1 MRKPRSDQIP
11 YPKDIETTC
20 GNCGQPV
27 TVHLKSN
34 ADRRRRYYCNAT
46 CREEKVSASK
56 SAAILLRQ
64 AAFKSSRAAREIL
77 AEKQDTPGTINP
89 WVRRQLK
96 MTQVEKGR
104 LEAQD
109 YAKGLWLSRDGAN
122 V

>member
-1 MRKPRSDQIP
+1 M
-11 YPKDIETTC
+11 
-20 GNCGQPV
+20 
-27 TVHLKSN
+27 
-34 ADRRRRYYCNAT
+34 
-46 CREEKVSASK
+46 SASK